1 MIWRSLLIE
10 ATPYVWY
17 AFIYMSHSQEWHD
30 SFTCVKWLHPHV
42 TVPTPMYL
50 RQSPFTRMCDMHS
63 STCLIHKKW
72 HDSFTCATCLHPHV
86 CHASST
92 CVTWCIT
99 LLFWL
104 LHTCVTC
111 LHPHVYHASSTCV
124 TWCITLLFWL
134 LHTWY
139 HSSDDVIHDT
149 ATGAVGVVGAGVGAA
164 VSGVGRGV
172 AAGVSTGMYI
182 HIHI

>member
-30 SFTCVKWLHPHV
+30 SFTCVKCLHPHV

-104 LHTCVTC
+104 LHT
-111 LHPHVYHASSTCV
+111 
-124 TWCITLLFWL
+124 
-134 LHTWY
+134 WY

-149 ATGAVGVVGAGVGAA
+149 ATGAVGVEGAGVGAA